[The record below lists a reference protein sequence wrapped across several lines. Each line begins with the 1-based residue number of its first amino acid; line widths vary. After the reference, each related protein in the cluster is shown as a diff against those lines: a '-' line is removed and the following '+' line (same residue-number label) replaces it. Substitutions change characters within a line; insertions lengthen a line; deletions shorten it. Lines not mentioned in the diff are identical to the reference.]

1 MEFNILKNLLKLR
14 TIMVIVTKTP
24 KKKELRFK
32 NSCLKIFRK
41 KEFTGDASLVYS
53 WSVEE

>member
-53 WSVEE
+53 WSVED